1 MKSSQSNFNLRSPGS
16 YLARSYLIATVSKMS
31 TEFHRKVRLWH
42 FLIEQ
47 LSFILFIILLIMT
60 HHQRNFITEL
70 TLVHI
75 CTTNVTM
82 NLNNKELM
90 LMHILALSAARC
102 HCRRRAA
109 RASKPNKFRTK
120 NKAEKLW
127 CGYKLRLS
135 NYAYRILI
143 LHGFFGL
150 SNQGNNLENAKH

>member
-1 MKSSQSNFNLRSPGS
+1 
-16 YLARSYLIATVSKMS
+16 
-31 TEFHRKVRLWH
+31 
-42 FLIEQ
+42 
-47 LSFILFIILLIMT
+47 MT

-120 NKAEKLW
+120 NKTEKLW

-135 NYAYRILI
+135 NYAYRIVCELN
-143 LHGFFGL
+143 LNFALFLGL
-150 SNQGNNLENAKH
+150 SNQGNNLENANIDCLIIILKSLQ

>member
-1 MKSSQSNFNLRSPGS
+1 
-16 YLARSYLIATVSKMS
+16 
-31 TEFHRKVRLWH
+31 
-42 FLIEQ
+42 
-47 LSFILFIILLIMT
+47 
-60 HHQRNFITEL
+60 
-70 TLVHI
+70 
-75 CTTNVTM
+75 M

-135 NYAYRILI
+135 NYAYRIVCELNLNFARFFRLI
-143 LHGFFGL
+143 KPGQQPGKCKHQLFDYYYYYL
-150 SNQGNNLENAKH
+150 KIIAVEQSEMTKITLTSNSKI